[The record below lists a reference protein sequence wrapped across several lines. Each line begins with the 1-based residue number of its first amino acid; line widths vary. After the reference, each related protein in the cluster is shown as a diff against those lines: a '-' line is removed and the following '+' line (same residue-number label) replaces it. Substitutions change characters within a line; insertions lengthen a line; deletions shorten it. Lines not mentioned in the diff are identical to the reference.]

1 MYTSWVVAI
10 PNLETQSGGPAIDPD
25 TWRVHKVHKKH
36 FQSCQA
42 GGLVAK
48 AADRAAALGWL
59 HSDLGDAKSGKGC
72 SHLASSGWM
81 ISQSGTVS
89 HACIINLLEH
99 YGAMIGE
106 KPAVKIVTNEPVE
119 FEK

>member
-1 MYTSWVVAI
+1 MWAWV
-10 PNLETQSGGPAIDPD
+10 
-25 TWRVHKVHKKH
+25 H
-36 FQSCQA
+36 FKTKMLIS
-42 GGLVAK
+42 VAK
-48 AADRAAALGWL
+48 AAELGWL